1 MLVISAL
8 VSLLGTSLV
17 LQDFPHFFIQV
28 EFYQQIQ
35 RSMQSADRKPPKL
48 VQGPESIHPAGTA
61 LVTTTDDESVNT
73 ADTKKTNSTVSHIFQ
88 KRCHFWGVKFN
99 INGKGIKRVRT
110 CVHLSVHFMPLCCH

>member
-73 ADTKKTNSTVSHIFQ
+73 TDTKKTNSMVSHMFSKKVQLLGCQIQ
-88 KRCHFWGVKFN
+88 H
-99 INGKGIKRVRT
+99 
-110 CVHLSVHFMPLCCH
+110 

>member
-8 VSLLGTSLV
+8 VSLLGTYLV
-17 LQDFPHFFIQV
+17 LQDFPIFFIQV

-73 ADTKKTNSTVSHIFQ
+73 TDTKKSNSTVSHIFQ
-88 KRCHFWGVKFN
+88 KRCH
-99 INGKGIKRVRT
+99 
-110 CVHLSVHFMPLCCH
+110 